1 MPLPTLTPSD
11 KLCINGVTGA
21 GKSFFTRENIIKP
34 YPRIAVWDPHREYPA
49 DIRGT
54 IGDLARQSK
63 AFARS
68 HVKIACH
75 PTDSM
80 DQKLLAE
87 EFRDWILLVKSQV
100 TPGFV
105 IVVEEAGM
113 FEQSGKGQDAID
125 YLATQ
130 SRHWDCPFVCIA
142 QCAVQIP
149 KITRRQASIYISFL
163 QTEDSDLKALA
174 TKFGTKRKHLVE
186 QIPNLKVGEYVT
198 WVRADILAGKP

>member
-1 MPLPTLTPSD
+1 MSLPVLEPSD

-21 GKSFFTRENIIKP
+21 GKSFFAREHIIKP

-54 IGDLARQSK
+54 VGDLARQSK
-63 AFARS
+63 AFQRS

-75 PTDSM
+75 PSNAIE
-80 DQKLLAE
+80 QKTLAQ
-87 EFRDWILLVKSQV
+87 EFLDWVRLVESQV

-113 FEQSGKGQDAID
+113 FEQSGKGQDGID
-125 YLATQ
+125 FLATQ
-130 SRHWDCPFVCIA
+130 SRHWDCPFVCVA

-149 KITRRQASIYISFL
+149 KITRRQASIWVSFL

-174 TKFGTKRKHLVE
+174 IKFGRTRANLVE
-186 QIPNLKVGEYVT
+186 QIPTLKVGEHVI
-198 WVRADILAGKP
+198 WKRADILAGKD